1 MLKEF
6 FSQLLGR
13 KPVQAEESEELGPH
27 ILYGW
32 NKRPPDKTITF
43 VCRERNIR
51 RPILGG
57 KREIFQFPGIAE
69 PEEVLKHMESE
80 QLPGPTGQFGFH
92 VERKGSRFLVLWTI
106 QPDGRYWAD
115 EGGFGGTND
124 LEVQLYTY
132 LDADGRYTGPFRL
145 YKVGRDMYDTPPQD
159 GEN

>member
-6 FSQLLGR
+6 FWQMLDR
-13 KPVQAEESEELGPH
+13 KPVQAEEPEELGPH

-32 NKRPPDKTITF
+32 NKKPPDETITF

-57 KREIFQFPGIAE
+57 KREIFQFPGIAA

-80 QLPGPTGQFGFH
+80 QLPGPTSQFGFH

-124 LEVQLYTY
+124 MEVELYTY
-132 LDADGRYTGPFRL
+132 LNADGCYTGPFRL